1 MKNSLIIKLLT
12 PRLFLLWAVLAGPVL
27 AGNAQGISYYIPDTS
42 QLNPDI
48 PTPEEFLGY
57 PIGSHFTRHDRIVSY
72 FEELAKHSDKI
83 QLETIGKTYEE
94 RPLIIATISS
104 PSNLSNLESIQQEH
118 KKLVDPAQGVISAE
132 DNPVVV
138 LLGYSVHGNE
148 TSSGEAALLTAYYL
162 VANENDET
170 QRFLDEAV
178 ILIDPAQNPDGRDRA
193 ASWHNSYKSAFPSAD
208 PFDKE
213 HREGWPNGRSNHYL
227 ANLNRDWLSA
237 TQVES
242 QARLEFFHQWYPNVH
257 IDFHEMG
264 TGSTYY
270 LEPSPERTESPIM
283 PKASYDFNKVVAKYQ
298 IEELDKIGSFY
309 FTGEVFD
316 NLSPI
321 YGSTYPDFHGAVGV
335 TLEQAS
341 SRGLVQES
349 ENGDL
354 HFAFTI
360 RNHFVTGIGTLRAA
374 VSEKEGLFQLQ
385 KDVFRSAL
393 DQAKAHPTKSY
404 VFGDENDTGLTHRFL
419 ELLLSHRIEVYS
431 LGDDLSLDGKDFK
444 KGHAFVVPASQSQF
458 RLIHSIFEE
467 MTLLKDSLYYDNTA
481 WSIIHAYGIKQ
492 AKSPSAIKATGERV
506 NSVPDHTGEV
516 VGGQSNYA
524 YVLQWTDYN
533 ASKAL
538 TQLLNKG
545 IRVKASMS
553 PFKSS
558 TEEGVKD
565 FGYGSLLIPVT
576 GQDISA
582 DELYQHLS
590 EITADAKVNA
600 YAVSTG
606 WQDDSID
613 LGSRSFTTLSAPSVA
628 TVFGRGIN
636 YEEAGQIWQ
645 LLDRHVGL
653 ALAKLDFDDFKNV
666 PLARYNVIILPHGV
680 YNDWDERVVE
690 KIKRWVNDGGTLV
703 TFRGGAEWAI
713 RTGISSEKLYQDTA
727 AKADVATRVDYDK
740 REVTEVPNRIN
751 GGIFLSDLD
760 LSNPLA
766 FGLAQRVNFLVKTGT
781 TLFQPSEN
789 KYATVAKYLPEPYV
803 SGYVS
808 KDNIRKVSESASI
821 LAEKKG
827 QGTIVLFADD
837 PTYRSYWHG
846 TDRLL
851 INALF
856 FGEKINL

>member
-1 MKNSLIIKLLT
+1 MKNILTQLLAQRLLLIWGA
-12 PRLFLLWAVLAGPVL
+12 FVLPVL
-27 AGNAQGISYYIPDTS
+27 GVKAQDISYYIQNTS

-48 PTPEEFLGY
+48 PSPQEFLGY
-57 PIGSHFTRHDRIVSY
+57 PIGTHFTRHDRIIAY

-104 PSNLSNLESIQQEH
+104 PSNLSNLEAIKQEH
-118 KKLVDPAQGVISAE
+118 KKLVDPAQPLISASE
-132 DNPVVV
+132 NPVVV

-162 VANENDET
+162 VANENEET
-170 QRFLDEAV
+170 QRFLNEAV
-178 ILIDPAQNPDGRDRA
+178 ILIEPSQNPDGRDRA
-193 ASWHNSYKSAFPSAD
+193 AHWHNSYKSAFPSAD

-283 PKASYDFNKVVAKYQ
+283 PKASYEFNKVVAKYQ
-298 IEELDKIGSFY
+298 IEELDKIGSLY

-374 VSEKEGLFQLQ
+374 VSEKEGLFKLQ
-385 KDVFRSAL
+385 KDTFKSAL
-393 DQAKAHPTKSY
+393 DQAKAHPAKSY
-404 VFGDENDTGLTHRFL
+404 VFGDENDIGLTHKFL
-419 ELLLSHRIEVYS
+419 ELLLRHRIEVYG
-431 LGDDLSLDGKDFK
+431 LDNDLSLGGENFK
-444 KGHAFVVPASQSQF
+444 KGHAYVVPASQPQF

-481 WSIIHAYGIKQ
+481 WSIVHAYGIKQ
-492 AKSPSAIKATGERV
+492 AKSNAVVKAGGEKITKLP
-506 NSVPDHTGEV
+506 NHSGQV
-516 VGGQSNYA
+516 VGGKSNYA
-524 YVLQWTDYN
+524 YLLQWTDYN
-533 ASKAL
+533 SSKAL

-545 IRVKASMS
+545 IRVKASLS

-558 TEEGVKD
+558 TADGVKE

-576 GQDISA
+576 GQALSA
-582 DELYQHLS
+582 DELFQELTAV
-590 EITADAKVNA
+590 TADAKINA

-606 WQDDSID
+606 WLDDSID
-613 LGSRSFTTLSAPSVA
+613 LGSRSFTTLQAPKVA
-628 TVFGRGIN
+628 TVFGRGTN

-653 ALAKLDFDDFKNV
+653 PLAKLDFDDFPSV
-666 PLARYNVIILPHGV
+666 PLSRYNVIVLPHGI
-680 YNDWDERVVE
+680 YNGWDEKVVE
-690 KIKRWVNDGGTLV
+690 KIKSWVNNGGTLV

-713 RTGISSEKLYQDTA
+713 RTGISSEKLFQDTVT
-727 AKADVATRVDYDK
+727 KANVATRVDYDK
-740 REVTEVPNRIN
+740 REITEVPNRIN
-751 GGIFLSDLD
+751 GGIFLSDID
-760 LSNPLA
+760 ISNPLA
-766 FGLAQRVNFLVKTGT
+766 FGLSQRVNFLVKTGT
-781 TLFQPSEN
+781 TLFQPSKN
-789 KYATVAKYLPEPYV
+789 RYATVAKYLPEPYV

-808 KDNIRKVSESASI
+808 KDNIRKVSQSASI
-821 LAEKKG
+821 IAEKKG
-827 QGTIVLFADD
+827 QGAIVLFADD

-856 FGEKINL
+856 FGDKVSL